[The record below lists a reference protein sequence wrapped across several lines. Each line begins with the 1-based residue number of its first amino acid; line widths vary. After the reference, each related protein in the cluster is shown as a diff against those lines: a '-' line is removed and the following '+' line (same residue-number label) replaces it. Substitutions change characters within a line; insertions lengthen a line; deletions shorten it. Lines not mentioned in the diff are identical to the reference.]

1 MRMTKAPCR
10 VLIAEGDP
18 NLAAALRLLLARY
31 PEFDVVSESRS
42 IDELL
47 CQTATI
53 RPDVIVLDCELPD
66 LNVDTHVAQLHVLHS
81 TVEIV
86 ALSTRDE
93 RRSQALAAGASVF
106 VAKNESPPDLLE
118 TLQRVAA
125 NSGPNSG

>member
-1 MRMTKAPCR
+1 MRMTKTPCR

-18 NLAAALRLLLARY
+18 SLAAALRLLLARY
-31 PEFDVVSESRS
+31 PEFDVVSESRG

-47 CQTATI
+47 RQTATV
-53 RPDVIVLDCELPD
+53 RPDVIVLDCDLPD
-66 LNVDTHVAQLHVLHS
+66 LNIEIHVAQLHVLHG

-106 VAKNESPPDLLE
+106 VAKGESPPHLLE

-125 NSGPNSG
+125 HSKAN